1 MWIVLLKKMKMG
13 ELILCGVTAF
23 LVAVRWFLMLTIKQN
38 INKIIDFPVF
48 LAPKIFDF
56 PTSGTST
63 WSKKIRGNKNR
74 TIL

>member
-1 MWIVLLKKMKMG
+1 MWCETIFSKSPGNL
-13 ELILCGVTAF
+13 
-23 LVAVRWFLMLTIKQN
+23 LMLTIKQN
-38 INKIIDFPVF
+38 INKVIDFPVF

-63 WSKKIRGNKNR
+63 WSKKIRSNKNR

>member
-1 MWIVLLKKMKMG
+1 MDCFV
-13 ELILCGVTAF
+13 F
-23 LVAVRWFLMLTIKQN
+23 LNENGRIDFDGRETIFSKSPGNLLMLTIKQN